1 MSTRPWHSYA
11 IAALIFAAA
20 LLARIALDA
29 VLPGQLPFITFFP
42 AVLIAAY
49 FCGVGPG
56 VMVLIVGGLA
66 GTTWVQA
73 LASDGLAR
81 GLSLLLFVGLSGV
94 CLALTHH
101 LLQANEKLRA
111 HDAQLELINRELK
124 HRIKNLF
131 SITNSICLQTI
142 NSGGPVEQMTR
153 SVTGRIFALAAA
165 QDFLGVSAQKGVDVS
180 DLVNALV
187 KTLAP
192 HPARLSVS
200 GEGVEI
206 PAEAATPF
214 ALILHELGTNALK
227 YGAWAAE
234 TGRVSIE
241 WVVEHPGRERQLS
254 FEWREH
260 DLLHV
265 SPPVREGLGRKLILK
280 GLPNARVTHDLKS
293 DGLRC
298 RIELPL

>member
-1 MSTRPWHSYA
+1 MRALRLGTRSWHPYA
-11 IAALIFAAA
+11 LAVLIFAAA

-29 VLPGQLPFITFFP
+29 VLPGLLPFITFFP

-56 VMVLIVGGLA
+56 AMVLVA
-66 GTTWVQA
+66 GALSGMMWVDA
-73 LASDGLAR
+73 PANDGVVR
-81 GLSLLLFVGLSGV
+81 VLSLLLFVSLSGV
-94 CLALTHH
+94 CLALIHQ
-101 LLQANEKLRA
+101 LLQANASLRA
-111 HDAQLELINRELK
+111 RDAQLELINRELK

-142 NSGGPVEQMTR
+142 NGGGPIEEMSR

-165 QDFLGVSAQKGVDVS
+165 QDFLGVSAQKGVEVS

-192 HPARLSVS
+192 APARLTIR
-200 GEGVEI
+200 GDAAEI

-227 YGAWAAE
+227 YGAWSAV
-234 TGRVSIE
+234 TGRVSVE
-241 WVVEHPGRERQLS
+241 WRVEQPGKERQLN
-254 FEWREH
+254 FE
-260 DLLHV
+260 
-265 SPPVREGLGRKLILK
+265 
-280 GLPNARVTHDLKS
+280 
-293 DGLRC
+293 
-298 RIELPL
+298 